1 MATRGDAK
9 LGQRFLYGYNC
20 GSCHV
25 IPGIAEATGTVG
37 PPLGGFG
44 SRNYIAGLLVNTP
57 ENLVRW
63 ITDPEKVEP
72 GSGMPKLGVTEEQ
85 AMDISAYLY
94 TLR

>member
-1 MATRGDAK
+1 MSRGCFLIIALVLCGCDQLSVSDEAMATRGGAK

-20 GSCHV
+20 GSCHI

-57 ENLVRW
+57 ENLVR
-63 ITDPEKVEP
+63 
-72 GSGMPKLGVTEEQ
+72 
-85 AMDISAYLY
+85 
-94 TLR
+94 